1 MNSAVPPP
9 VVERAPPGIRAC
21 CRVLQVEARPY
32 LPETALLEFCK
43 KNDIVLLAFA
53 HWGTE

>member
-1 MNSAVPPP
+1 
-9 VVERAPPGIRAC
+9 
-21 CRVLQVEARPY
+21 VEARPY